1 MASDAAA
8 SIRYLHLPASPE
20 AALGVLAPAVSSW
33 FRQSFPQPTLAQRYA
48 WPAIARAEHVLLA
61 APTGK
66 GKTLAAFAPILSR
79 MSHGEDPNGTCL
91 YVAPLKALVRD
102 AKKNLKRHIAEI
114 GERQPAAPFDIT
126 VGVRTGD
133 TSDRVRK
140 RMWDHPPRILLT
152 TPESL
157 ATMLTHPRAIG
168 MFRFVRWVVID
179 EVHAL
184 AVSKRGADL
193 GLSLERLEA
202 MAERPPQ
209 RIGLSATC
217 LPLARAAAYLVGSQR
232 PCTVAQADDET
243 PLELM
248 IEPLPPGDDDLQ
260 AGFMRRLLDRLH
272 PELTQRRT
280 TLIFSN
286 VRSMAERIVWA
297 LKRRYPDR
305 ADLIAPHHSSLSAAV
320 RRQTERLMKQGKLWT
335 VVSSASLELGID
347 IGSVEQVIFIHP
359 PGSVVRLLQR
369 VGRSGR
375 LPGEPR
381 RGLVL
386 AAQPSELLES
396 AATAIC
402 SRMGQLESLAIP
414 EAPLDVLCQQLVGMA
429 MERPWT
435 RDEAL
440 QLVRRAG
447 SYAKLTEES
456 FDACLQYLSGA
467 SAEQA
472 DWLPARLRWNA
483 GAFQIAS
490 PAVARLMRRNM
501 GTIIDDQP
509 CEVRIFREENE
520 PTLLIGELDDVFAS
534 RLQEGDRF
542 LLGGRCLE
550 FHSRRGRTF
559 LAREATAGPATPTWT
574 SGPMSL
580 APELAERLFLFRN
593 QAAEAA
599 RHGEASLAAWLSS
612 EAELGPEAAA
622 ELARFL
628 AHQESVSEVPE
639 LGTVLIEQVDR
650 GMGTEVALHLPLPRP
665 AIEAISQLIAERLR
679 REGHRTLQT
688 LVVDL
693 GLLFFVD
700 GDPRV
705 HAFDWKQLLDPLGA
719 EEELRRLLEDHPLL
733 RERFAAVSRIGLMV
747 LRNPVGGRRV
757 VGGRDWEE
765 RRLFDEVRAV
775 DPDFPLVRQ
784 ARSETSTEVCDIAT
798 ALRWLGRVPQLAI
811 RQRWLADSSPF
822 AQAWLAG
829 ITQPRDV
836 AEARA

>member
-8 SIRYLHLPASPE
+8 PLRYLHLPATQS
-20 AALGVLAPAVSSW
+20 AALDSLSPQIAAW
-33 FRQSFPQPTLAQRYA
+33 FSHSFPQPTLAQRFA
-48 WPAIARAEHVLLA
+48 WPAVARGEHVLLA

-79 MSHGEDPNGTCL
+79 MMTEGDGHGTCL

-102 AKKNLKRHIAEI
+102 AKKNLKRHLVEVADLHGLDAI
-114 GERQPAAPFDIT
+114 DIS

-133 TSDRVRK
+133 TSDRARRK
-140 RMWDHPPRILLT
+140 MWDEPPRILLT

-157 ATMLTHPRAIG
+157 ATMLTHARAIG
-168 MFRFVRWVVID
+168 LFRFVRWVVID
-179 EVHAL
+179 ELHAL

-193 GLSLERLEA
+193 ALSLERLEA
-202 MAERPPQ
+202 MAESPPQ

-217 LPLARAAAYLVGSQR
+217 LPLARAAVYLVGPQR
-232 PCTVAQADDET
+232 SCTVAQADDET
-243 PLELM
+243 PLELT
-248 IEPLPPGDDDLQ
+248 IEPLPPGDDDVQ

-297 LKRRYPDR
+297 LKRRYPEQ
-305 ADLIAPHHSSLSAAV
+305 AELIAPHHSSLSAAV
-320 RRQTERLMKQGKLWT
+320 RRQTERLMKQGKLWA

-347 IGSVEQVIFIHP
+347 IGSVQQVIFIHP

-375 LPGEPR
+375 TPGEPR

-386 AAQPSELLES
+386 AAHPSELLES

-414 EAPLDVLCQQLVGMA
+414 EAPLDVLCQHLVGMA

-435 RDEAL
+435 REEAL
-440 QLVRRAG
+440 EVVRRAG
-447 SYAKLTEES
+447 PYANLSEED
-456 FDACLQYLSGA
+456 FDACLRYLSGA
-467 SAEQA
+467 SAERS
-472 DWLPARLRWNA
+472 DWLPARLRWSA
-483 GAFQIAS
+483 DSFSIAS

-509 CEVRIFREENE
+509 CQVRIVRNEDE

-550 FHSRRGRTF
+550 FQSRRGRTF
-559 LAREATAGPATPTWT
+559 LAREAMVGPATPTWT

-580 APELAERLFLFRN
+580 APELAERLFLFRS

-599 RHGEASLAAWLSS
+599 RHGEASLTAWLSA
-612 EAELGPEAAA
+612 EAELGPAAAA

-628 AHQESVSEVPE
+628 ALQEAVSEVPD
-639 LGTVLIEQVDR
+639 LGSVLIEQVDR
-650 GMGTEVALHLPLPRP
+650 GMGTEVAMHLPLPRP
-665 AIEAISQLIAERLR
+665 AIEAILQLVDERLR
-679 REGHRTLQT
+679 RDGHRTLQT

-700 GDPRV
+700 GDPRR
-705 HAFDWKQLLDPLGA
+705 HAFDWARLLDPTNA

-747 LRNPVGGRRV
+747 LRNPIGGRRV

-765 RRLFDEVRAV
+765 RRLFEEVRAV

-784 ARSETSTEVCDIAT
+784 ARRETSTDVCDVAT
-798 ALRWLGRVPQLAI
+798 ALRWLRRMPQLAI

-822 AQAWLAG
+822 AEAWLAG
-829 ITQPRDV
+829 MTQPRDV